1 MRATPQATPQAL
13 LSEQITFGSSD
24 EAIEAYHAR
33 GWTDGLPIIPPTEQK
48 VRAMIAGSGRPA
60 DSVVGVVPPR
70 WAEATVEL
78 LAVNAVMAGCVP
90 EHMPVLVAAVEAACD
105 PAFGLYSIQA
115 TTHPCGVLMVVT
127 GPVTKALGMNWGHGA
142 FGPGNRANAAL
153 GRALRLALINVG
165 GAIPGR
171 GDMSTHG
178 SPGKYTYCVAENE
191 QATPWEPLRV
201 ALGFSEADSTVSV
214 FGAESPH
221 NVNDH
226 LCTNGQTILGTIAS
240 VMATAGSNNATNLT
254 GDVLIVLGPEHA
266 HSIAAD
272 GMTRKDVQ
280 MFLFEQGRNTIAK
293 LKNRLIRGMAM
304 WPRWINQ
311 ADETTTV
318 PLVGR
323 PEDILVMV
331 AGGSGKHSCFI
342 PTFGV
347 TRSVTRKI
355 VLTGAKA
362 ALPGA

>member
-1 MRATPQATPQAL
+1 
-13 LSEQITFGSSD
+13 
-24 EAIEAYHAR
+24 
-33 GWTDGLPIIPPTEQK
+33 
-48 VRAMIAGSGRPA
+48 
-60 DSVVGVVPPR
+60 
-70 WAEATVEL
+70 
-78 LAVNAVMAGCVP
+78 
-90 EHMPVLVAAVEAACD
+90 
-105 PAFGLYSIQA
+105 
-115 TTHPCGVLMVVT
+115 
-127 GPVTKALGMNWGHGA
+127 
-142 FGPGNRANAAL
+142 
-153 GRALRLALINVG
+153 
-165 GAIPGR
+165 
-171 GDMSTHG
+171 
-178 SPGKYTYCVAENE
+178 
-191 QATPWEPLRV
+191 
-201 ALGFSEADSTVSV
+201 VSV